1 LETVGTGFPR
11 KVLING
17 SMDNPDSV
25 KAVVMQNCGHRQLT
39 AKQKSLLLLTK
50 SALFSA
56 LQPNLPR

>member
-1 LETVGTGFPR
+1 
-11 KVLING
+11 
-17 SMDNPDSV
+17 MDNPDSV